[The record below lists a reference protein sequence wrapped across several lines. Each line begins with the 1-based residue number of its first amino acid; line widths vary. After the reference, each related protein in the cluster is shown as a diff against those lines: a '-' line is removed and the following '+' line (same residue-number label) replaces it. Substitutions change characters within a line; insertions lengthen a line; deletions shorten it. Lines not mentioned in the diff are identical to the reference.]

1 MARTTI
7 DGLAVRKS
15 SSTKKVTTSSSHR
28 VVGGSL
34 ADNPINRRTNT
45 SKVTAR
51 KSTGTHTNARRVRP
65 RNTDFLDPVRG
76 FDYNSPDTSIGVPEE
91 SDWSDLLNSFGD
103 DTPRKPKRT
112 NASKDRSR
120 KTRKSDLG
128 LERDLVFD
136 DEIFEEDPKKS
147 KRGKKPK
154 KKRKHHII
162 KKIFLGL
169 FLLLIGGAVAIFIW
183 GDSLISR
190 LTNGQSGFW
199 DTVGSLFSEEVPFET
214 DSNVRTNIII
224 FCTEGYDMDGTSG
237 DGVHDG
243 AQLTDSIMV
252 VSLDQKTQDVAL
264 LSLPRDLKVP
274 MACSAGKINEV
285 FWCKNQDGNNESA
298 GAEAL
303 MKQAG
308 EILGIDFQ
316 YWAHVNW
323 GSVVEIVD
331 SLGGITVVLDE
342 DISDFYYTG
351 MVIEA
356 GVPTNLN
363 GQQAVALAR
372 ARHGTMGG
380 DFTRGNSQQKIVEAI
395 AQKLLENGISVS
407 EALGLVNILGDNLRT
422 NFTTDNIK
430 AGVRLLSSFNIN
442 NIRNVS
448 LVDYE
453 NNIYYVQSEMINGVS
468 YVIPSAGL
476 GDYGEIQEYL
486 DRMFSSEAGVRE
498 GAEIAIYNASGQV
511 GVAGAEKTH
520 LESMRYHVGTVG
532 DVAPESCLE
541 EYCLYVLTEGMPATQ
556 AVLEDRYQTT
566 ARPANELP
574 ADVWPGN
581 ADFVVLIGNDKSNEL

>member
-1 MARTTI
+1 M
-7 DGLAVRKS
+7 KYS
-15 SSTKKVTTSSSHR
+15 
-28 VVGGSL
+28 
-34 ADNPINRRTNT
+34 
-45 SKVTAR
+45 
-51 KSTGTHTNARRVRP
+51 
-65 RNTDFLDPVRG
+65 
-76 FDYNSPDTSIGVPEE
+76 GV
-91 SDWSDLLNSFGD
+91 
-103 DTPRKPKRT
+103 K
-112 NASKDRSR
+112 
-120 KTRKSDLG
+120 
-128 LERDLVFD
+128 
-136 DEIFEEDPKKS
+136 
-147 KRGKKPK
+147 
-154 KKRKHHII
+154 
-162 KKIFLGL
+162 
-169 FLLLIGGAVAIFIW
+169 
-183 GDSLISR
+183 
-190 LTNGQSGFW
+190 
-199 DTVGSLFSEEVPFET
+199 
-214 DSNVRTNIII
+214 
-224 FCTEGYDMDGTSG
+224 
-237 DGVHDG
+237 
-243 AQLTDSIMV
+243 
-252 VSLDQKTQDVAL
+252 
-264 LSLPRDLKVP
+264 
-274 MACSAGKINEV
+274 
-285 FWCKNQDGNNESA
+285 QDGNNETA

-372 ARHGTMGG
+372 ARHGTIGG

-556 AVLEDRYQTT
+556 AVLEDRYQTN

-581 ADFVVLIGNDKSNEL
+581 ADFVVLIGNDKSNGL

>member
-15 SSTKKVTTSSSHR
+15 SSTKKVNTSSSHR
-28 VVGGSL
+28 VVGSSL
-34 ADNPINRRTNT
+34 ASTSNRKART
-45 SKVTAR
+45 SKATVRKPVHAR
-51 KSTGTHTNARRVRP
+51 DAGWRRNV
-65 RNTDFLDPVRG
+65 NTTDFLDPVRG
-76 FDYNSPDTSIGVPEE
+76 FDYDTTDTSLGVPEE

-103 DTPRKPKRT
+103 ETVSKPRKSSST
-112 NASKDRSR
+112 
-120 KTRKSDLG
+120 KTSGRRGKKSDLG
-128 LERDLVFD
+128 LQRSEPIFD
-136 DEIFEEDPKKS
+136 DEIFEEEPQKS
-147 KRGKKPK
+147 KREKKPK

-169 FLLLIGGAVAIFIW
+169 LLLIIGGAIAIFIW

-199 DTVGSLFSEEVPFET
+199 DTVGSLFSEEVPFEA
-214 DSNVRTNIII
+214 DSNGRTNILI
-224 FCTEGYDMDGTSG
+224 FGTEGYDMSGTSG

-285 FWCKNQDGNNESA
+285 FWCNNQDGNNETA

-303 MKQAG
+303 MKQIG
-308 EILGIDFQ
+308 QILGLDFQ

-323 GSVVEIVD
+323 GSVVDIVD
-331 SLGGITVVLDE
+331 SLGGITVTLDE

-395 AQKLLENGISVS
+395 AQKLLENGISIS
-407 EALGLVNILGDNLRT
+407 EALSLVNILGDNLRT

-430 AGVRLLSSFNIN
+430 AGVRLLSNFNIN
-442 NIRNVS
+442 NIRNVP

-453 NNIYYVQSEMINGVS
+453 NNIYYVKSDMINGVS
-468 YVIPSAGL
+468 YVVPSAGYS
-476 GDYGEIQEYL
+476 DYSEIQEYL

-498 GAEIAIYNASGQV
+498 GAKISVYNASGQV

-520 LESMRYHVGTVG
+520 LESLNYNVITVG
-532 DVAPESCLE
+532 DVSPSACEE
-541 EYCLYVLTEGMPATQ
+541 EYCLYALTDSMPMTQ

-566 ARPANELP
+566 ARGANELP
-574 ADVWPGN
+574 ADVWPGE
-581 ADFVVLIGNDKSNEL
+581 ADFVVLIGKDESSKF

>member
-1 MARTTI
+1 M
-7 DGLAVRKS
+7 
-15 SSTKKVTTSSSHR
+15 
-28 VVGGSL
+28 
-34 ADNPINRRTNT
+34 
-45 SKVTAR
+45 
-51 KSTGTHTNARRVRP
+51 
-65 RNTDFLDPVRG
+65 
-76 FDYNSPDTSIGVPEE
+76 
-91 SDWSDLLNSFGD
+91 
-103 DTPRKPKRT
+103 
-112 NASKDRSR
+112 
-120 KTRKSDLG
+120 
-128 LERDLVFD
+128 FD

-214 DSNVRTNIII
+214 DSNGRTNIII
-224 FCTEGYDMDGTSG
+224 FGTEGYDMDGTSG